1 MDEYPIGVGAMLFTM
16 VDPNRGHEV
25 AYNRW
30 YEHDHFYGGC
40 MIGPGMLSGARWVAT
55 RPLKDLRFPAESPF
69 AEPVD
74 AGSYLAIYW
83 VNAGQEAEW
92 LDWSSK
98 QVWWLYE
105 NGRGFPERTHAQTG
119 IYDFRSTVASEG
131 HQVTIPLALDHRYD
145 SLLVVVVEP
154 AGDGTGEALTGALD
168 EGPLPTLLAAIG
180 DARSSSWTVRRRP
193 GDDGGDQGSAPMPLG
208 ASGGSAE
215 RVVQLIFSEHSPSDE
230 SFAADWDAV
239 RAYAAEIERAGLGR
253 VSFAA
258 PFMPTDFGTDRY
270 TDELW

>member
-1 MDEYPIGVGAMLFTM
+1 MEKDEYPVRVGAMLFTM

-55 RPLKDLRFPAESPF
+55 RPLKDLRFPADSQF

-83 VNAGQEAEW
+83 VNGGQEEEW

-105 NGRGFPERTHAQTG
+105 NGRGFAERTHAQTG
-119 IYDFRSTVASEG
+119 IYDFQSSIASKD
-131 HQVTIPLALDHRYD
+131 HAVSITLALNHRYP
-145 SLLVVVVEP
+145 SMLVVVVEP
-154 AGDGTGEALTGALD
+154 AEGTTSENLIGALED
-168 EGPLPTLLAAIG
+168 GPLAGLLASIG
-180 DARSSSWTVRRRP
+180 DARASSWTVRRRP
-193 GDDGGDQGSAPMPLG
+193 GDGADKGSSPMPLG
-208 ASGGSAE
+208 ASGGSPD
-215 RVVQLIFSEHSPSDE
+215 RVVQLIFSENGPTD
-230 SFAADWDAV
+230 DWDAV
-239 RAYAAEIERAGLGR
+239 RAYAAAIESAGLGR
-253 VSFAA
+253 VTFAS

>member
-1 MDEYPIGVGAMLFTM
+1 MDDYPIQVGAMLFTM

-30 YEHDHFYGGC
+30 YEHDHFFGGC

-55 RPLKDLRFPAESPF
+55 RPLKDLRFPTDGHF

-92 LDWSSK
+92 LEWSRK

-105 NGRGFPERTHAQTG
+105 NGRGFDERTHAQTG
-119 IYDFRSTVASEG
+119 IYDFKSSVASEG
-131 HQVTIPLALDHRYD
+131 HAVSIALALNHRYPTM
-145 SLLVVVVEP
+145 LTTVVEP
-154 AGDGTGEALTGALD
+154 AEGSTSDELIAALD
-168 EGPLPTLLAAIG
+168 TGPLADLLESMG
-180 DARSSSWTVRRRP
+180 DARASSWTVRRRP
-193 GDDGGDQGSAPMPLG
+193 GDDGDSQASSPMPLG
-208 ASGGSAE
+208 ASGGSLD
-215 RVVQLIFSEHSPSDE
+215 RVVQLTFSENGPSD
-230 SFAADWDAV
+230 DWDAV
-239 RAYAAEIERAGLGR
+239 RAYAEAIESAGLGR
-253 VSFAA
+253 VTFAS